1 MYVYDNLYYF
11 NHRKSQCREAQQTII
26 KNRLFDEGLSNPS
39 YADQLQPDEYPVCKL
54 IIQSLKSYIPKKKYY
69 SILAHQLPFVIL
81 ANDILKYTGY
91 DKFCMNVCPLPTAST
106 INAMRLDTPSLYHL
120 PPHSDP
126 AKFQILDFDDYLID
140 SEDQARRHMDAVF
153 GSIFDLATITSVLQ
167 SSGLKFAQNITI
179 LPGLKS
185 VHLLGTKI
193 KQSKSTHEN
202 QQNEQGRF
210 KKIMHDPLVIQ
221 ESQKM
226 IETLQQEIDSLQAQA
241 SELTN
246 LSKMINKEG
255 KSANYSQ
262 MLKSLHLQWK
272 SGSALERQQLY
283 PKIEQVK
290 QLRNDSF
297 NKRIHIQN
305 QLRNRRKQLHIKR
318 MAIMRKKK
326 IANDRLPCPPESE
339 SQLTHA
345 QVIDKG
351 SYGLAKSENSLFSPN
366 VNVAQDFTFSGID
379 NGLHTM
385 TDTVAFTLKRFK
397 FHL

>member
-1 MYVYDNLYYF
+1 M
-11 NHRKSQCREAQQTII
+11 
-26 KNRLFDEGLSNPS
+26 
-39 YADQLQPDEYPVCKL
+39 
-54 IIQSLKSYIPKKKYY
+54 
-69 SILAHQLPFVIL
+69 IL